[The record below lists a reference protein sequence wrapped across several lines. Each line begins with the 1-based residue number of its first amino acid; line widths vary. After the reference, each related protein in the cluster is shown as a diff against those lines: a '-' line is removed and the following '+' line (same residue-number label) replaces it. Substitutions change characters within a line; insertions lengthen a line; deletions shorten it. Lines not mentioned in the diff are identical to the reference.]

1 MDPDSILSGWTGSS
15 TNVVVH
21 VDTSGSNDPLTVYDS
36 ANATQLK
43 LGTVSL
49 GANYVTGN
57 RTFGATGAASTMV
70 MSGSTITVTLG
81 NPSGSTK
88 NVGANA
94 TMSWAPSTAATDR
107 AGNACSAAA
116 ATESGGAD
124 IDF

>member
-1 MDPDSILSGWTGSS
+1 MDPDSVLSGWTGSS

-70 MSGSTITVTLG
+70 MTSFVMCSPETLV
-81 NPSGSTK
+81 PSTK
-88 NVGANA
+88 SKTSLLGSA
-94 TMSWAPSTAATDR
+94 TLLSFMRGWFWP
-107 AGNACSAAA
+107 
-116 ATESGGAD
+116 EQ
-124 IDF
+124 